1 MKGAFPLGDMAAGD
15 TPLVEASGDPTLAH
29 LTDPYASKIYLV
41 EAVPMNASGVAQSVY
56 LSSDKYGT
64 GATDTP
70 AHQLY
75 KARLVSPYNVEN
87 SILRDGRPGG
97 ISIPAYGEVSA
108 ANPDGELD
116 DYVTYSWADRAFA
129 IKAGTDGL
137 SYSQFP
143 TVFDGFASNILAT
156 ETGLSWQLEGKHG
169 KLARPSLQV
178 NRYRGMG
185 PMRPTFDGTND
196 YGELGTYTSIAT
208 VAFDCWFRC
217 TGANTAA
224 GIQII
229 AGHGT
234 AWAAA
239 SLDWYVQLD
248 ASGIL
253 GLVIH
258 RESGSPT
265 SIGYYGVDMRD
276 SADHHLALL
285 ITPGTN
291 SSKLYIDGV
300 LIGSATAPTFSEV
313 TAGTLF
319 LGSIF
324 GGSTYFFKGEIQ
336 EARYWKVT
344 RSQAQFV
351 SAMNAPLASPSSSDL
366 FSYHKMADG
375 TGTTLTATIGTNGT
389 LTGATWT
396 GSYQGNAILAGAP
409 KPLAFGHSY
418 QVEPTL
424 IDPTNLVY
432 QVHDGTVDDITSVQE
447 RGAEVTD
454 AGDVADLYA
463 VSVTAGQFKT
473 DIARGLFR
481 LGSSP
486 TGQMTATVQG
496 DEVSTTYVNT
506 AGAILSRILVTRLG
520 LTTTDVDTASLTAL
534 ASAQP
539 AEVGLF
545 LSTAGGLVNTD
556 EACDRLIQTIGG
568 YWTAT
573 RAGQLVFGLVTDPA
587 DGVST
592 YTMTTADVRLESIER
607 IIIPP
612 PAKLVRLGYK
622 PYGMPLDFERSA
634 TSLGVETRQDYAQE
648 ERFAQADDSS
658 VADIYRNAVEW
669 TYSTL
674 FRDYADAAT
683 EAARQLTL
691 YKEPREAYRIPLA
704 KGFFRFEIGDVVTL
718 EIDRFGLGAG
728 KQFMVVGITEDAKN
742 DDVVVTV
749 WG

>member
-1 MKGAFPLGDMAAGD
+1 MAAGD
-15 TPLVEASGDPTLAH
+15 TPLVEATGDPTLAH
-29 LTDPYASKIYLV
+29 LTNPYASKIYLV
-41 EAVPMNASGVAQSVY
+41 EAAPVNSSGTAQNVR
-56 LSSDKYGT
+56 LSSDRFAT
-64 GATDTP
+64 GADDTP

-87 SILRDGRPGG
+87 SILNNGRPGG
-97 ISIPAYGEVSA
+97 RSIPAYGEVSA

-116 DYVTYSWADRAFA
+116 DYVSWSWADREFK
-129 IKAGTDGL
+129 IKAGTEEL

-143 TVFDGFASNILAT
+143 TVFDGFAPIITAS
-156 ETGLSWQLEGKHG
+156 EVGLSWSLEGKHG
-169 KLARPSLQV
+169 KLARPSLQA

-196 YGELGTYTSIAT
+196 YATLGTYTSVAT
-208 VAFDCWFRC
+208 VAFECWFRC
-217 TGANTAA
+217 TGSNTAA
-224 GIQII
+224 AIQIL

-234 AWAAA
+234 AWGATT
-239 SLDWYVQLD
+239 LDWYVQISN
-248 ASGIL
+248 SGIL
-253 GLVIH
+253 TLFIH
-258 RESGSPT
+258 RENASPA
-265 SIGYYGVDMRD
+265 SIVATPDYRD
-276 SADHHLALL
+276 STDHHLAFL

-291 SSKLYIDGV
+291 ASKLYIDGE

-319 LGSIF
+319 IGSLF
-324 GGSTYFFKGEIQ
+324 GGGSNFFKGEIQ
-336 EARYWKVT
+336 ETRFWKVS
-344 RSQAQFV
+344 RSQSQFV
-351 SAMNAPLASPSSSDL
+351 AAMNAPLAAPSSSDL
-366 FSYHKMADG
+366 FAYHKMNDG

-424 IDPTNLVY
+424 IDPTNLIY

-447 RGAEVTD
+447 RGAEITD

-463 VSVTAGQFKT
+463 TSVSAGQFKT
-473 DIARGLFR
+473 DLSRGLFK

-506 AGAILSRILVTRLG
+506 AGDILSRILVTRLG

-545 LSTAGGLVNTD
+545 LSTSGGLVNTD
-556 EACDRLIQTIGG
+556 EVCDRLIETIGG

-587 DGVST
+587 DGSST
-592 YTMTTADVRLESIER
+592 YTITEADVRLESIER
-607 IIIPP
+607 VTVPP
-612 PAKLVRLGYK
+612 PVKLVRLGYK
-622 PYGMPLDFERSA
+622 PYGVTLDFERSA

-648 ERFAQADDSS
+648 ERFAQADDPS
-658 VADIYRNAVEW
+658 VADIYRNADEW

-691 YKEPREAYRIPLA
+691 YGTAREAYRIPLA

-718 EIDRFGLGAG
+718 ELDRFGLGSG
-728 KQFMVVGITEDAKN
+728 KQFMVVGLTEDAKN

>member
-87 SILRDGRPGG
+87 SIMTSGRPGG
-97 ISIPAYGEVSA
+97 RSIPAYGEVSA
-108 ANPDGELD
+108 ANPDGALD
-116 DYVTYSWADRAFA
+116 GYLTASWADRPFI

-143 TVFDGFASNILAT
+143 TVFDGFAANVSAT
-156 ETGLSWQLEGKHG
+156 ETTVSWQLEGKHG
-169 KLARPSLQV
+169 KLARPSLQA

-196 YGELGTYTSIAT
+196 YAELGTYTSIAT
-208 VAFDCWFRC
+208 VAFECWFRC
-217 TGANTAA
+217 TGSNTSADT
-224 GIQII
+224 QIL

-234 AWAAA
+234 AFG
-239 SLDWYVQLD
+239 STTLDWYAQITNAGVL
-248 ASGIL
+248 SV
-253 GLVIH
+253 VIH
-258 RESGSPT
+258 RESASPV
-265 SIGYYGVDMRD
+265 SITATGDYRD
-276 SADHHLALL
+276 STDHHLALL
-285 ITPGTN
+285 VTPGA
-291 SSKLYIDGV
+291 SASKLYIDGT

-319 LGSIF
+319 LGRTLGIA
-324 GGSTYFFKGEIQ
+324 GNFFKGEIH
-336 EARYWKVT
+336 EVRFWKVT
-344 RSQAQFV
+344 RSQAQFI

-366 FSYHKMADG
+366 FAYHKMADG
-375 TGTTLTATIGTNGT
+375 TGTTLTAKIGTNGT

-463 VSVTAGQFKT
+463 TSVTAGQFKT
-473 DIARGLFR
+473 DLARGLFR

-556 EACDRLIQTIGG
+556 EACDRLIETIGG

-592 YTMTTADVRLESIER
+592 YTITTADVRLESIER
-607 IIIPP
+607 IVIPA

-634 TSLGVETRQDYAQE
+634 TSLGVETRQDYAQA

-718 EIDRFGLGAG
+718 EIDRFGLDAG

-742 DDVVVTV
+742 DDVSVTV